1 MGLQQANFD
10 NFVSVLK
17 NTPKIAPLGST
28 SGRGA
33 YFRNAPRLHLWELC
47 LFRERPS
54 APPLGG
60 VLIWGTPLYGGATR
74 QVIFCSVVKREKN
87 VGLQQADHFSLCEC

>member
-10 NFVSVLK
+10 NFVSMRK
-17 NTPKIAPLGST
+17 NTPKIA
-28 SGRGA
+28 
-33 YFRNAPRLHLWELC
+33 
-47 LFRERPS
+47 

-60 VLIWGTPLYGGATR
+60 VLISGTPLYGGATR
-74 QVIFCSVVKREKN
+74 QVIFCSVVKMEKK